1 MKHYLLLIFA
11 IFNIGQFTSFAQ
23 EKPVVIS
30 GIVQDANGEPI
41 DYATV
46 SLLDTHHSVDSG
58 ESDHVIPV
66 ESDHLKSSQKHV
78 LYFS

>member
-1 MKHYLLLIFA
+1 MVSTAPSHMLLSYL
-11 IFNIGQFTSFAQ
+11 T
-23 EKPVVIS
+23 
-30 GIVQDANGEPI
+30 
-41 DYATV
+41 
-46 SLLDTHHSVDSG
+46 VDSG